1 MLKSRMRYRKASKD
15 LEQNKKK
22 HPVFEIQISSDVPL
36 GSSIDSN
43 VGRLWA
49 SPEIDES
56 WSPAPLVKSEWNC

>member
-1 MLKSRMRYRKASKD
+1 
-15 LEQNKKK
+15 LEQNKKNNR
-22 HPVFEIQISSDVPL
+22 VFKMQISFDVPL

-56 WSPAPLVKSEWNC
+56 W